1 MRKGTRETEV
11 VGSNSGN
18 GRKSR
23 THAYSCKKNC
33 AMDTWVATGGSV
45 SCSSTLPYVRAQCPI
60 HSKLKESIIGDVIW
74 DFFRKDYPCL

>member
-1 MRKGTRETEV
+1 MRETEV

-18 GRKSR
+18 GTKVARVHI
-23 THAYSCKKNC
+23 HAKNC

-60 HSKLKESIIGDVIW
+60 PSKLKESIIGDVIW